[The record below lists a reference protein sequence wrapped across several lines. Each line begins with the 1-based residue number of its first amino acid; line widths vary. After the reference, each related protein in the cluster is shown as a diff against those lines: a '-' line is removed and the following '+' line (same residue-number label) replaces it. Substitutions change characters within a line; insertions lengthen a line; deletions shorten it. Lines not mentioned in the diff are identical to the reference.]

1 MPVLTRFL
9 STADHVRLA
18 WVEHGTG
25 DPLVLTRGWT
35 THVELSWEDAA
46 FRRFVEALARSVRV
60 IRFDHRGQGL
70 SDRDVGVPDLDTL
83 VADLEAIIDHVAV
96 DGPVTLWGSMFGG
109 PIAIRYAARHPD
121 RVAKLILDTTWV
133 RPVDLA
139 GDDDVARLSA
149 NMIELMRV
157 QPDAALASYSYI
169 SDPAPETRHEER
181 VARVRKSIAPDM
193 LADLYLSVGTMDV
206 EQEAASLDVPTLV
219 MQRRECATP
228 FGAGRRVASTIP
240 NAQFVG
246 LDGRS
251 SNLWEGD
258 ADAPL
263 RAVARFLGFELS
275 DAAVP
280 EARGIAV
287 LLMTDLV
294 ESTATT
300 ARLGDAAAHPLQQFH
315 DEAVRAALAANSGT
329 ETMHTG
335 DGIAARFSSAVAAVR
350 CAQEIQDRFA
360 SRNAEHDEALHVRV
374 GINAGEPLEGSG
386 EMFGAAVQKAARVC
400 AAAAADE
407 VLVTPVVRAL
417 VEGKGFSFDDRGEQA
432 LKGFAEPVRLY
443 ALSP

>member
-9 STADHVRLA
+9 STADDVRLA
-18 WVEHGTG
+18 WAEHGAG
-25 DPLVLTRGWT
+25 DPIVLTRGWT

-46 FRRFVEALARSVRV
+46 FRRFIEALARSMRV

-70 SDRDVGVPDLDTL
+70 SDRDVAVPDLDTL
-83 VADLEAIIDHVAV
+83 VTDLEGVV
-96 DGPVTLWGSMFGG
+96 DGIGADQVTLWGSAFGG

-121 RVAKLILDTTWV
+121 RVARLVLDTTWV
-133 RPVDLA
+133 RPADLA

-149 NMIELMRV
+149 NMIDLMRV
-157 QPDAALASYSYI
+157 SPDAALASYSYI

-193 LADLYLSVGTMDV
+193 LADLYLSVGGMDV
-206 EQEAASLDVPTLV
+206 EQEAAGLDVPTLV
-219 MQRRECATP
+219 MHRRECATP
-228 FGAGRRVASTIP
+228 FAAGRRIASTIP

-258 ADAPL
+258 ADTPL
-263 RAVARFLGFELS
+263 SALARFLGFERP
-275 DAAVP
+275 DTAVP

-315 DEAVRAALAANSGT
+315 DEAVRAALAGHSGT

-360 SRNAEHDEALHVRV
+360 SRNAEHDEALHVRI

-417 VEGKGFSFDDRGEQA
+417 VEGKGFSFDDRGEQP

-443 ALSP
+443 ALGR